1 MTPLNPLNRAKRAAV
16 RPLSCTLA
24 ALGLSLGAAVVQAQV
39 TISDPP
45 VDHNFGRIPLGATYA
60 SQYFS
65 LTNSGSA
72 AVVLGQARIDGQLV
86 TCAALGCP
94 TPAPTDFVID
104 AGADGCSGKTL
115 QAGQGC
121 STLIGF
127 VPSAPG
133 ARIANFVVP
142 VVGGSSATRPLA
154 GTGIANPLDCVLDW
168 AERTYPNLLTTPTA
182 TFVSTPF
189 YARCYQGG
197 ALCIGA
203 DVLATVAPASVYL
216 YQNSALSRYEYLAT
230 LAATARC
237 N

>member
-1 MTPLNPLNRAKRAAV
+1 MTRMNCAAIF
-16 RPLSCTLA
+16 RLRCALA
-24 ALGLSLGAAVVQAQV
+24 ALGLSLGIASVQAQV

-45 VDHNFGRIPLGATYA
+45 AEHNFGRIPLGATYA
-60 SQYFS
+60 AQYFS

-72 AVVLGQARIDGQLV
+72 AVVLGQASIDGQIV

-94 TPAPTDFVID
+94 SPTTTDFAVD
-104 AGADGCSGKTL
+104 ASADGCSGKTL
-115 QAGQGC
+115 QAGQSC

-127 VPSAPG
+127 VPSGPG

-142 VVGGSSATRPLA
+142 VVGDTAVTRHLA
-154 GTGIANPLDCVLDW
+154 GTGVANPLDCVLDW
-168 AERTYPNLLTTPTA
+168 AERTYPSLLTTPTA
-182 TFVSTPF
+182 TFVSAPF
-189 YARCYQGG
+189 YARCYQGS

-203 DVLATVAPASVYL
+203 DVLATLAPASVYL
-216 YQNSALSRYEYLAT
+216 YQNGTLSRYEYLAT

>member
-1 MTPLNPLNRAKRAAV
+1 MNKRIFAV
-16 RPLSCTLA
+16 A
-24 ALGLSLGAAVVQAQV
+24 ALLCTAFAHAQV
-39 TISDPP
+39 TVSDPP
-45 VDHNFGRIPLGATYA
+45 ADHNFGRIPLGATYSA
-60 SQYFS
+60 QYFS
-65 LTNSGSA
+65 LTNSGTA
-72 AVVLGQARIDGQLV
+72 AVVLGQASIDGQIA

-94 TPAPTDFVID
+94 TPTSTDFVIA

-115 QAGQGC
+115 QAGQSC

-142 VVGGSSATRPLA
+142 VAGAASVTRQLA
-154 GTGIANPLDCVLDW
+154 GTGVANPLDCVLNW
-168 AERTYPNLLTTPTA
+168 AESTYPSLLTTPTA
-182 TFVSTPF
+182 TFVSAPF

-197 ALCIGA
+197 TLCVGA

-216 YQNSALSRYEYLAT
+216 YQGGTLSRYEYLNV

-237 N
+237 E